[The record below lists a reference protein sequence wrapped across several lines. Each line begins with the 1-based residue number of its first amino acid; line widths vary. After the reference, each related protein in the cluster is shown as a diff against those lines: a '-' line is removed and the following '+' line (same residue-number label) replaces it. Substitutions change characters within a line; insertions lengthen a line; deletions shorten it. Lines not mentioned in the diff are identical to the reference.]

1 MNLNPVNQC
10 KLYGY
15 GNILSTFNNLYSQS
29 ILPNKI
35 LFSGQKGIGKS
46 TLAYHLINCILS
58 KGEDYEY
65 DIENFEINSNN
76 RSYLLTQNGSNPNFN
91 LIDVLPDKK
100 NIDIQQIRSLIN
112 LMNKSSFNDKLRFIL
127 IDNIEFLNLSS
138 INSLLKF
145 LEEPNDNI
153 CFILIHN
160 NTKILPTLKSRCIN
174 FRISLDHKTSITV
187 INKILDDDIMKFI
200 NKDLINYYLTPGQI
214 YHLIAFFKIQ
224 KHDLKGL

>member
-1 MNLNPVNQC
+1 MNLSPFNQC

-15 GNILSTFNNLYSQS
+15 GNILSMLNNLYSQS

-58 KGEDYEY
+58 KDEDYEY

-127 IDNIEFLNLSS
+127 IDNIEFLN
-138 INSLLKF
+138 F
-145 LEEPNDNI
+145 
-153 CFILIHN
+153 H
-160 NTKILPTLKSRCIN
+160 R
-174 FRISLDHKTSITV
+174 
-187 INKILDDDIMKFI
+187 
-200 NKDLINYYLTPGQI
+200 YQ
-214 YHLIAFFKIQ
+214 
-224 KHDLKGL
+224 